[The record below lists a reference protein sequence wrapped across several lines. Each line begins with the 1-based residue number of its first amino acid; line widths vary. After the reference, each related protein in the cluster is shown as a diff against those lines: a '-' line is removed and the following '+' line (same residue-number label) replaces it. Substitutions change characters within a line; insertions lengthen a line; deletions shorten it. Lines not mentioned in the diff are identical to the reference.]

1 MRVWSIVEVS
11 GSKFCVWVMLID
23 KRGRMKRV
31 EYGGCGEENK
41 KIRGG
46 GNVGFGGREGGIW
59 GCRERLEKRLRE
71 IEIST

>member
-1 MRVWSIVEVS
+1 MGFRGVVEVS
-11 GSKFCVWVMLID
+11 SSEFCVWVMLID

-46 GNVGFGGREGGIW
+46 GNVGLGLGRGGGR
-59 GCRERLEKRLRE
+59 GC
-71 IEIST
+71 